1 MEPDRWR
8 QVEQLFHAAL
18 EREESQRAA
27 FLAAACE
34 DDEALR
40 SEVESLLAC
49 QQQAENFM
57 EAPAVEVAAKALAQQ
72 QVSSGPSSNTSSQI
86 TGRQFSHYRIL
97 ERLGGGGMGVVYK
110 AEDTRLGRQVAL
122 KFLPDELSEDRHAI
136 ERFQREARAASALNH
151 PNICTIYDIGEHDGQ
166 QFLAMELLD
175 GEPLAVKLVRGSLPC
190 AEAVQIMLAILA
202 ALEALHRRGFVHR
215 DLKPSNVFLTPHG
228 VKLLDFGLA
237 RPIPTGGGGAT
248 ETCLT
253 LPGTVM
259 GTPDYMAPEQVL
271 GQTVDARAD
280 LFAAASLLFEMLCG
294 KPPFAGDSV
303 VRVLHAIIAEQPP
316 ALGGSPVIV
325 AVDQVI
331 HRALSKSPEDR
342 YQTADAMAQDL
353 RVALLVADTGVVAST
368 ARPMTRLI
376 VLPFR
381 ILRSDPE
388 TDFLAFSLPDAIT
401 SSLSGLDSLI
411 VRSSMVASRF
421 ASETPDLKT
430 IAGEAGVDI
439 VLTGTLLRAG
449 EQLRVSTQLVEAPGG
464 TLVWSQTSQVSLG
477 GVFKL
482 QDDLASRIVESLS
495 LPLTTREHRML
506 KHDVPASAKAYEFYL
521 RANQLVGNGA
531 WSLARDL
538 YLECLQEDPRYA
550 PAWARLG
557 RVYHFLG
564 KFGETNSD
572 ENLKRAEAA
581 IVRALEI
588 NPELSM
594 AHNLHARLEID
605 FGRAQHVMTRLL
617 KRAQARAADPELF
630 AGLVHACRY
639 CGLLDASRAADE
651 QARRVDKLIS
661 TSVVH
666 TYFMLGDYQQAHE
679 MFADDPITDAL
690 TLMMLGRDQ
699 EAVGKLQK
707 AEDMEAVWRRWCD
720 ALRLL
725 VEGHRAQGL
734 AAAQTILPPGYRD
747 PETLYYVARLFAH
760 FGDPGTALAL
770 LARAVEEGFFC
781 FSALARDP
789 WLDTLRSDPAFTKIL
804 RHAEARHREALA
816 AFLQADGD
824 RLLGLKPFR

>member
-1 MEPDRWR
+1 MTAAKPIKIQDW
-8 QVEQLFHAAL
+8 VLFIAVL
-18 EREESQRAA
+18 LLLRTTNQRSKWNKT
-27 FLAAACE
+27 LDQGGSRTE
-34 DDEALR
+34 GVL
-40 SEVESLLAC
+40 V
-49 QQQAENFM
+49 QAQSVARYLDGQGGVRNRT
-57 EAPAVEVAAKALAQQ
+57 AVAAD
-72 QVSSGPSSNTSSQI
+72 
-86 TGRQFSHYRIL
+86 SH
-97 ERLGGGGMGVVYK
+97 GNH
-110 AEDTRLGRQVAL
+110 
-122 KFLPDELSEDRHAI
+122 S
-136 ERFQREARAASALNH
+136 RAV
-151 PNICTIYDIGEHDGQ
+151 DG
-166 QFLAMELLD
+166 LVCA
-175 GEPLAVKLVRGSLPC
+175 VRGKLHAGAQCAGAAGGLPR
-190 AEAVQIMLAILA
+190 
-202 ALEALHRRGFVHR
+202 AL
-215 DLKPSNVFLTPHG
+215 DLEVRVG
-228 VKLLDFGLA
+228 D
-237 RPIPTGGGGAT
+237 R
-248 ETCLT
+248 
-253 LPGTVM
+253 PGTVS
-259 GTPDYMAPEQVL
+259 GLYRGPQAERLL
-271 GQTVDARAD
+271 GAD
-280 LFAAASLLFEMLCG
+280 EGSG
-294 KPPFAGDSV
+294 V
-303 VRVLHAIIAEQPP
+303 VRCGDAVGRDFAIGGCDFPLAAPGFGYSEVTHLEANASRVATGVGCGDGSGAERS
-316 ALGGSPVIV
+316 ADGNNERCAV
-325 AVDQVI
+325 AVGGD
-331 HRALSKSPEDR
+331 
-342 YQTADAMAQDL
+342 
-353 RVALLVADTGVVAST
+353 
-368 ARPMTRLI
+368 
-376 VLPFR
+376 
-381 ILRSDPE
+381 
-388 TDFLAFSLPDAIT
+388 
-401 SSLSGLDSLI
+401 
-411 VRSSMVASRF
+411 VRSSIVASRF
-421 ASETPDLKT
+421 AGKTQDLKT

-464 TLVWSQTSQVSLG
+464 TLVWSQTSQLSLG
-477 GVFKL
+477 DIFKL
-482 QDDLASRIVESLS
+482 QDDVTSRIVESLS

-564 KFGETNSD
+564 KFGDTNSD

-605 FGRAQHVMTRLL
+605 FGRAQDVMTRLL

-651 QARRVDKLIS
+651 QARRIDKLIS

-699 EAVGKLQK
+699 EVVEKLQK
-707 AEDMEAVWRRWCD
+707 AEDMEAVGRRWCD

-747 PETLYYVARLFAH
+747 PETLYYVARLLAH

-789 WLDTLRSDPAFTKIL
+789 WLNTLRGDPAFTKIL

-824 RLLGLKPFR
+824 RLLGLKLSR

>member
-1 MEPDRWR
+1 M
-8 QVEQLFHAAL
+8 
-18 EREESQRAA
+18 
-27 FLAAACE
+27 
-34 DDEALR
+34 
-40 SEVESLLAC
+40 
-49 QQQAENFM
+49 
-57 EAPAVEVAAKALAQQ
+57 
-72 QVSSGPSSNTSSQI
+72 
-86 TGRQFSHYRIL
+86 
-97 ERLGGGGMGVVYK
+97 
-110 AEDTRLGRQVAL
+110 
-122 KFLPDELSEDRHAI
+122 
-136 ERFQREARAASALNH
+136 
-151 PNICTIYDIGEHDGQ
+151 
-166 QFLAMELLD
+166 
-175 GEPLAVKLVRGSLPC
+175 
-190 AEAVQIMLAILA
+190 
-202 ALEALHRRGFVHR
+202 VH
-215 DLKPSNVFLTPHG
+215 L
-228 VKLLDFGLA
+228 
-237 RPIPTGGGGAT
+237 
-248 ETCLT
+248 
-253 LPGTVM
+253 
-259 GTPDYMAPEQVL
+259 
-271 GQTVDARAD
+271 
-280 LFAAASLLFEMLCG
+280 
-294 KPPFAGDSV
+294 
-303 VRVLHAIIAEQPP
+303 VRVLPRLRGLTHGTLVVTLHQGLQRGFERSSMSDQHFSFGAFEVDWEAGEVRKHGIRLKLQEQPFQVLALLLRRP
-316 ALGGSPVIV
+316 GQVVTREELRTQLWSADTFVDFEHGLNSAINKLREALGDSADNPRFVETLPRRGYRFVGT
-325 AVDQVI
+325 VDSVSAPAPAP
-331 HRALSKSPEDR
+331 H
-342 YQTADAMAQDL
+342 
-353 RVALLVADTGVVAST
+353 
-368 ARPMTRLI
+368 MTRLI
-376 VLPFR
+376 VMPFR

-388 TDFLAFSLPDAIT
+388 TDFLAFSLPDAIA

-411 VRSSMVASRF
+411 VRSSIVASRF
-421 ASETPDLKT
+421 AGKTQDLKT

-464 TLVWSQTSQVSLG
+464 TLVWSQTSQLSLG
-477 GVFKL
+477 DIFKL
-482 QDDLASRIVESLS
+482 QDDLTSRIVESLS

-605 FGRAQHVMTRLL
+605 FGRAQDVMTRLL

-651 QARRVDKLIS
+651 QARRIDKLIS

-699 EAVGKLQK
+699 EVVEKLQK

-747 PETLYYVARLFAH
+747 PETLYYVARLLAH
-760 FGDPGTALAL
+760 FGDPSTALAL

-789 WLDTLRSDPAFTKIL
+789 WLNTLRGDPAFTKIL

-824 RLLGLKPFR
+824 RLLGLKLSR

>member
-1 MEPDRWR
+1 MSDQHFSFGAFEVDWEAGEVRKHGIRLKLQEQPF
-8 QVEQLFHAAL
+8 QVLAL
-18 EREESQRAA
+18 LLRRPGQVVTREELRTQLWSADTFVDFEHGLNSAINKLR
-27 FLAAACE
+27 
-34 DDEALR
+34 EALGDSADNPR
-40 SEVESLLAC
+40 FVETLPRRGYRFVGTVDSVS
-49 QQQAENFM
+49 
-57 EAPAVEVAAKALAQQ
+57 APAPA
-72 QVSSGPSSNTSSQI
+72 
-86 TGRQFSHYRIL
+86 
-97 ERLGGGGMGVVYK
+97 
-110 AEDTRLGRQVAL
+110 
-122 KFLPDELSEDRHAI
+122 
-136 ERFQREARAASALNH
+136 
-151 PNICTIYDIGEHDGQ
+151 
-166 QFLAMELLD
+166 
-175 GEPLAVKLVRGSLPC
+175 
-190 AEAVQIMLAILA
+190 
-202 ALEALHRRGFVHR
+202 
-215 DLKPSNVFLTPHG
+215 PH
-228 VKLLDFGLA
+228 
-237 RPIPTGGGGAT
+237 
-248 ETCLT
+248 
-253 LPGTVM
+253 
-259 GTPDYMAPEQVL
+259 
-271 GQTVDARAD
+271 
-280 LFAAASLLFEMLCG
+280 
-294 KPPFAGDSV
+294 
-303 VRVLHAIIAEQPP
+303 
-316 ALGGSPVIV
+316 
-325 AVDQVI
+325 
-331 HRALSKSPEDR
+331 
-342 YQTADAMAQDL
+342 
-353 RVALLVADTGVVAST
+353 
-368 ARPMTRLI
+368 MTRLI
-376 VLPFR
+376 VMPFR

-388 TDFLAFSLPDAIT
+388 TDFLAFSLPDAIA

-411 VRSSMVASRF
+411 VRSSIVASRF
-421 ASETPDLKT
+421 AGKTQDLKT

-464 TLVWSQTSQVSLG
+464 TLVWSQTSQLSLG
-477 GVFKL
+477 DIFKL
-482 QDDLASRIVESLS
+482 QDDLTSRIVESLS

-538 YLECLQEDPRYA
+538 YLGCLQEDPRYA

-564 KFGETNSD
+564 KFGDTNSD
-572 ENLKRAEAA
+572 ENLRRAEAA

-605 FGRAQHVMTRLL
+605 FGRAQDVMTRLL

-651 QARRVDKLIS
+651 QARRIDKLIS

-699 EAVGKLQK
+699 EAVEKLQK

-747 PETLYYVARLFAH
+747 PETLYYVARLLAH

-789 WLDTLRSDPAFTKIL
+789 WLNTLRGDPAFTKIL

-816 AFLQADGD
+816 AFRQAGGD
-824 RLLGLKPFR
+824 RLLGLTPIPNLGGTVLS